1 MVVPKKNDTL
11 HICIDFWEHCHKKGL
26 VPLPFINEVLDK
38 VMNHEVYSLLDVFS
52 KYDQIQIAPEAL
64 QDDIHYGLRNV
75 CVGSNAIWTQECTYL
90 PKSNE

>member
-1 MVVPKKNDTL
+1 
-11 HICIDFWEHCHKKGL
+11 
-26 VPLPFINEVLDK
+26 
-38 VMNHEVYSLLDVFS
+38 MNHEVYSLLDVFS